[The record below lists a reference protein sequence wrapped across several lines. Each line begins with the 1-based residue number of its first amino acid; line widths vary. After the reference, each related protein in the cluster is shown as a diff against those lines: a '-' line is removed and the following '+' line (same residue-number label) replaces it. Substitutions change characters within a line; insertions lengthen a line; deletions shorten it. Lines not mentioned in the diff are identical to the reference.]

1 MRIGDRYRIQQVGLR
16 EWRKLAVD
24 LRLDAEALLSRL
36 TRMAQEIPDH
46 LADIGREARDSDLT
60 HPLVERLITRLS
72 GRARL
77 CAKQLG
83 KSAA

>member
-1 MRIGDRYRIQQVGLR
+1 MKIGDRYRIQQVGPR
-16 EWRKLAVD
+16 EWRKLAAD
-24 LRLDAEALLSRL
+24 LRLEADALLSRL

-46 LADIGREARDSDLT
+46 LADIGREARDSGLA
-60 HPLVERLITRLS
+60 HPIVDRLIARLS

-83 KSAA
+83 KSVA